1 MAATDSIQAISPLDN
16 NKFNSS
22 EMDGNTLGVS
32 SSTMQ
37 TVKNDVA
44 ASAVGRIAFQDDQPT
59 KNIAH
64 QLPRVADVN
73 TQNAL
78 QKQLWG
84 SLSGLAVMGKSLI

>member
-1 MAATDSIQAISPLDN
+1 MAATDAIQSISPLDD

-22 EMDGNTLGVS
+22 DMTGNLLGVS
-32 SSTMQ
+32 STTMQ

-64 QLPRVADVN
+64 QTPRVADVN

-84 SLSGLAVMGKSLI
+84 SLAGLAVMNRSLI